1 MLFLTVVSGLLGS
14 FSGELRAST
23 PCRITGWHLLC
34 LYALQLM
41 SAHCV
46 TNLHWNNELCTSRC
60 QPWACCACEGWL
72 CSAWAATLV
81 LMAHLRLAAFHWRL
95 SLQTCGSPLSGNLS
109 FHKGCLKEVF
119 HVVFHLKVSSRCSLK
134 VIRSSMKVVG
144 LVGGLFVCSPTSSFV
159 LLSYFAGTLVS
170 THVWSL
176 WD

>member
-41 SAHCV
+41 SACCV

-72 CSAWAATLV
+72 CSAWTATLV

-95 SLQTCGSPLSGNLS
+95 SLQTW
-109 FHKGCLKEVF
+109 
-119 HVVFHLKVSSRCSLK
+119 SLK
-134 VIRSSMKVVG
+134 QMLLKSNKVKYESGRVGRWLVCVFSYKFFCFVVLFCWYTGVHPCAKLVG
-144 LVGGLFVCSPTSSFV
+144 LGWSQQS
-159 LLSYFAGTLVS
+159 TLG
-170 THVWSL
+170 SL
-176 WD
+176 RSL